1 METHSVFFEG
11 LLVEVEKGVCTKSTA
26 ESEMKPLFGRFSFS
40 FSFFFFCSCRFFISS
55 FVFTYINFIDIL
67 LVFFRRIFLCV
78 IYV

>member
-40 FSFFFFCSCRFFISS
+40 FSFFFFAHVAFLLVLSFSRTLISS
-55 FVFTYINFIDIL
+55 
-67 LVFFRRIFLCV
+67 IFC
-78 IYV
+78 